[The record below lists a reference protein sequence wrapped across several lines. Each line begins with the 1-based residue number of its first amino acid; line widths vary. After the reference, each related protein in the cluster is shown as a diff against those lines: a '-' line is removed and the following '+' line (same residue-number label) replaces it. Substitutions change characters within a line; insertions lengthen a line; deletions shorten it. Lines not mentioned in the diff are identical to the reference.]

1 MSKRT
6 LPLTLTKVLR
16 CFAELGAVLKAAER
30 KDAQAR
36 KAQAEEARLSPLCS
50 VPRRNSI
57 RASGSAMLDRIR
69 RRLDGALL
77 VLCSCVPYAIFRGM
91 CTVLAHVPP
100 AVYPVLSD
108 FPTAY
113 RTTTP
118 SVLVSWKPERCE
130 IAMPLCPGEGTRPP
144 MKIEKVKD

>member
-36 KAQAEEARLSPLCS
+36 KAQAEEARLSQLCS

-77 VLCSCVPYAIFRGM
+77 VLCSCVP
-91 CTVLAHVPP
+91 
-100 AVYPVLSD
+100 
-108 FPTAY
+108 
-113 RTTTP
+113 
-118 SVLVSWKPERCE
+118 
-130 IAMPLCPGEGTRPP
+130 
-144 MKIEKVKD
+144 

>member
-1 MSKRT
+1 MP
-6 LPLTLTKVLR
+6 LP
-16 CFAELGAVLKAAER
+16 CW
-30 KDAQAR
+30 
-36 KAQAEEARLSPLCS
+36 
-50 VPRRNSI
+50 
-57 RASGSAMLDRIR
+57 IR